1 MHGCDKAV
9 FLFQVNADMMNVGL
23 PAFVWGKHDREGRE
37 THPWPH
43 SRWSH
48 QFRVPGQL
56 KPAPSV
62 LHWKRIPSWL
72 PRTGTGA
79 FKKNKKLTSA
89 FRGFKNKNIF
99 ILLSKN
105 IFIF

>member
-1 MHGCDKAV
+1 
-9 FLFQVNADMMNVGL
+9 MNVGL

-79 FKKNKKLTSA
+79 FQKKQKTHIG
-89 FRGFKNKNIF
+89 FRGFIKKYFYSFIKKYFYILNPNSNKALAFSIHN
-99 ILLSKN
+99 KQE
-105 IFIF
+105 